1 MSEIEIPSCTRVLD
15 SAFSGCVS
23 LQEIT
28 LPDQTIIIG
37 SNLFENCTSL
47 RKVTI
52 LSGTVLQDTFAKS
65 PTIEEIVLGENVTSV
80 AQYAFKS
87 CTGLKYLTIPSINT
101 TTSFNQYYFGIT
113 PLSYTYSG
121 TGSDSL
127 YPDKVKYHTVS
138 GGVFALPADD
148 SKWYYDGNRIAVNGV
163 YYTYDG
169 KPVTVSQYQRCY
181 ETLVGIYYQKPK
193 TWTATFYYT
202 PDNSLQKLTITN
214 QLISKNHEVLKNC
227 TCEIDIRQK
236 FPVKSVSLIGE
247 SELYLDELDLN
258 CYTIRVEHTD
268 GFVETLPFLTEYL
281 QSDLNE
287 LKTAGTKTVSFSY
300 GGVSGEFTIVL
311 KLRVFENV
319 TMEDLITV
327 CDDTPK
333 SLIVVGAPEGTT
345 ITYENNGQISAGQ
358 YTVTAVLTN
367 PYYETTTLTATLT
380 IRQKTYSITYVLNNA
395 KAVNNNPSVYNCG
408 KNMTIGIPFSTT
420 AVFEGWYI
428 DEALTE
434 KFGKITAE
442 TYGDIV
448 LYAKWLPN
456 FTVSG
461 NSVTGLTDA
470 GKQIKVIE
478 IPERIDD
485 TQITSIAAGA
495 FRNCSWIIDIFLP
508 DSITSIGTS
517 AFEGCTGLT
526 SIKIPDE
533 VTAIGT
539 SAFSGCTGLTDVIF
553 GNGVATIESSAF
565 ERCTGLTSI
574 EIPGSVTSIG
584 KSAFGGC
591 TGLVQIKLP
600 FVGAT
605 LNGNENTHFG
615 WIFGATSYSDAS
627 CVPESLEK
635 VIISSKTGNKAIGAY
650 AFYHCSAL
658 KSVILPDGITS
669 IGTSAFEGCTGF
681 TSIEIPGSVT
691 SIGKSAFGGCT
702 GLAQIKLPFV
712 GATLNGN
719 ENTHFGWIF
728 GATSYSDASCVP
740 ESLEKV
746 TISSNTGNKAIGA
759 DAFYHCSAL
768 KSVTIPGSVTLIGAD
783 AFDGC
788 STLTNIYITDIAAW
802 CNIKRLYDLM
812 ECNNNSKNLYLDGV
826 LITDLVIPDGVTEI
840 SRAAFRG
847 CANLTSVTIPDS
859 VTKIGADAFVGCS
872 ILTNIY
878 ITDVAT
884 WCNIEGLYSLM
895 RHENNN
901 KNLYLDDVL
910 VIDLVIPNGVTAI
923 CSDAFYHCSALKS
936 VTIPDSVTE
945 IGYCVFGG
953 CSALTNI
960 YMTDVAAWCNIKGLY
975 DLMECN
981 NNSKNLYLDG
991 VLITDFVI
999 PDDVTEISRSAFRGC
1014 TSIISITISD
1024 CVTSIGHY
1032 AFQGCTNLTSV
1043 TIPDSV
1049 TEIGTYAFDGC
1060 SALTNIYITDV
1071 AAWCNIDGLYNLM
1084 YCSKSSKYFYV
1095 NKTLVNNLVIPDGVT
1110 TIKGFA
1116 FARCDCLSSIIIP
1129 DSLISLGEDPFYNCR
1144 GLSYNYYN
1152 GGRYLGNANNPYII
1166 LKNGR
1171 QATDIHPD
1179 TKFIDSSAFDTWY
1192 TGTTVTIPGKVTYI
1206 GDYAFRGCSKL
1217 TSITISDSVTCIG
1230 NYAFNGCSNLQKI
1243 YYNGTKAQWEAI
1255 SKGYAWDS
1263 DTGNYIVYCTDG
1275 NIEK

>member
-1 MSEIEIPSCTRVLD
+1 MPETIKEIGTEAFGYCTSLSEIEIPSCTRVLD

-635 VIISSKTGNKAIGAY
+635 V
-650 AFYHCSAL
+650 
-658 KSVILPDGITS
+658 
-669 IGTSAFEGCTGF
+669 
-681 TSIEIPGSVT
+681 
-691 SIGKSAFGGCT
+691 
-702 GLAQIKLPFV
+702 
-712 GATLNGN
+712 
-719 ENTHFGWIF
+719 
-728 GATSYSDASCVP
+728 
-740 ESLEKV
+740 